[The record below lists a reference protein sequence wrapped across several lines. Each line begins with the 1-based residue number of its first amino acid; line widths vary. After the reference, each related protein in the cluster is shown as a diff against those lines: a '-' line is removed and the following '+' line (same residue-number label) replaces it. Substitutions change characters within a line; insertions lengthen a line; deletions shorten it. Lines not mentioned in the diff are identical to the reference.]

1 MKKQLLA
8 LGFMLVAGAVSAQ
21 TAPVQPVA
29 KIVSTE
35 GLVTVGYQDSMR
47 SAANNMGLF
56 EGTSVMTTTTGVVE
70 IVFNSGCR
78 VTLRPGEVFN
88 VSEAS
93 CRALV
98 ASRAAS
104 QQVAGRGL
112 PPGANGVLLGTAALG
127 VIIIVAGEKQSG
139 S

>member
-1 MKKQLLA
+1 MKKQLFA
-8 LGFMLVAGAVSAQ
+8 LGFMLVAGAVTAQ

-104 QQVAGRGL
+104 QSLAGGSL
-112 PPGANGVLLGTAALG
+112 PAGANAALLGTAAVGLG
-127 VIIIVAGEKQSG
+127 ILVSGSKQSG

>member
-1 MKKQLLA
+1 MKKQLFA
-8 LGFMLVAGAVSAQ
+8 LGFMLVAGAVTAQ

-35 GLVTVGYQDSMR
+35 GLVTIGYQNTMR
-47 SAANNMGLF
+47 NAANEMGLF
-56 EGTSVMTTTTGVVE
+56 EGTNVMTTTTGVVQ

-78 VTLRPGEVFN
+78 VTLMPGEVFN

-104 QQVAGRGL
+104 QPLAGGSL
-112 PPGANGVLLGTAALG
+112 PAGANAALLGTAAVGLG
-127 VIIIVAGEKQSG
+127 ILVSGSKQSG